1 MRCVLWQEKN
11 LINQRNE
18 FYIITNGKETEKNYF
33 EALKS
38 KKSPYDVKVKFEN
51 ADPLGLVEY
60 AKGFLNDSNQVWI
73 VFDVDYTHK
82 DGRLIPAINKAEKEG
97 IKYAFSNLAF
107 EVWLISHF
115 EKCERELNAD
125 GHKQILDRYLSIGGV
140 NVAEAVT
147 AWVNGIAKEFYKK
160 HQSVEL
166 QFGLHATSVK
176 KHLQYIKNVDKRIKI
191 IWEDCGAF
199 PYNYSPAAV
208 ADFAETEEF
217 TETITTLRGENERF
231 GAVLKGM
238 TTLYWDVFTHVDESF
253 VLGRSSEESINALYE
268 DRRPAWKY
276 IQAEWIKNA
285 EYMRK
290 TVTSI
295 RKTTNGAADMQLL
308 LEYGAFEKEIF
319 FSGRS
324 LREYVMEPR

>member
-1 MRCVLWQEKN
+1 MARRKN

-60 AKGFLNDSNQVWI
+60 AKRFLNDSNQVWI

-125 GHKQILDRYLSIGGV
+125 GHKQILDRYLSSKKKGLTYEKNDIESIKQYFLPYYKTAINNAKIV
-140 NVAEAVT
+140 YQKRKAAHEAEC
-147 AWVNGIAKEFYKK
+147 G
-160 HQSVEL
+160 QS
-166 QFGLHATSVK
+166 SK
-176 KHLQYIKNVDKRIKI
+176 PK
-191 IWEDCGAF
+191 IWEWNSC
-199 PYNYSPAAV
+199 
-208 ADFAETEEF
+208 
-217 TETITTLRGENERF
+217 TTVYKLVE
-231 GAVLKGM
+231 ALK
-238 TTLYWDVFTHVDESF
+238 L
-253 VLGRSSEESINALYE
+253 SEL
-268 DRRPAWKY
+268 
-276 IQAEWIKNA
+276 
-285 EYMRK
+285 
-290 TVTSI
+290 
-295 RKTTNGAADMQLL
+295 
-308 LEYGAFEKEIF
+308 
-319 FSGRS
+319 
-324 LREYVMEPR
+324 